1 MEKCRTLSSLLNVD
15 VLRFPTYDA
24 IVAVLLSV
32 VVVVEGLA
40 ALLFKSKLMYNYF
53 VVVVVASAGVVVYL
67 AISIL
72 QLIGQPIESLVE
84 SIAAGCTRRLNVPV
98 TVSE

>member
-1 MEKCRTLSSLLNVD
+1 MERRRTLSSLLNVD

-24 IVAVLLSV
+24 VVAVLLS
-32 VVVVEGLA
+32 VVVEGLA

-67 AISIL
+67 TISIL

>member
-1 MEKCRTLSSLLNVD
+1 
-15 VLRFPTYDA
+15 
-24 IVAVLLSV
+24 
-32 VVVVEGLA
+32 
-40 ALLFKSKLMYNYF
+40 MYNYF

>member
-1 MEKCRTLSSLLNVD
+1 MERCRTLSSLLNVD

-24 IVAVLLSV
+24 IVAVLLS
-32 VVVVEGLA
+32 VVVEGLA

>member
-1 MEKCRTLSSLLNVD
+1 MERRRTLSSLLNVD

-24 IVAVLLSV
+24 VVAVLLS
-32 VVVVEGLA
+32 VVVEGLA